1 MKIIKFFLPKNP
13 LPSFRNSFKIS
24 LCAWEAGKI
33 GWKRRK
39 KAWTYKYGKKRWRRG
54 FHVGWTVTLRPWEG
68 AEEFGVH
75 GERNTFHSRRAGR
88 ITGLS
93 VHGGGNYLAEKEG
106 KVVLWVSGACGTPRR
121 STVQAA
127 GIGRNGKRVIQM
139 SRIALSSAK
148 SPPPSPP
155 ALRFLLSRS
164 SRDLETSIFF
174 LRSFFFFFV
183 NFKLD
188 KSNDNYSLR

>member
-24 LCAWEAGKI
+24 LCAWEAWKI

-148 SPPPSPP
+148 SPPPPP
-155 ALRFLLSRS
+155 LPRYAF
-164 SRDLETSIFF
+164 FF
-174 LRSFFFFFV
+174 LDRPAISRRPFFFYARFFFF
-183 NFKLD
+183 L
-188 KSNDNYSLR
+188 